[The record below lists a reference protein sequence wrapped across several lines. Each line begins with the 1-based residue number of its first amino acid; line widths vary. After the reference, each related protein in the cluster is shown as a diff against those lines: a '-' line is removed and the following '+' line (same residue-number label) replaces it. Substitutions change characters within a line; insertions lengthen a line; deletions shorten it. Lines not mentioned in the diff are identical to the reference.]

1 MRLIKAAL
9 LIIATVIALPS
20 LAAENKKYESM
31 TYAGNDYYMDIRAGK
46 IYGIY
51 DVPKN
56 NSSDVAGYWFNCS
69 APVTERVTVVS
80 VTPDERTIE
89 KFKVKDSKGDYAT
102 YNISPIYKDIPDFA
116 RGYISSLIKQDA
128 KIKLTSRACG
138 SGGFPTF
145 ESVEPIKKS

>member
-1 MRLIKAAL
+1 MKLIKAAL

-20 LAAENKKYESM
+20 LAAENKKYKSM
-31 TYAGNDYYMDIRAGK
+31 TDAGNNFYMDIRNGE

-51 DVPKN
+51 YDPKPIDGV
-56 NSSDVAGYWFNCS
+56 SAWIGCSDPS
-69 APVTERVTVVS
+69 TDLVTVVS
-80 VTPDERTIE
+80 TLPDERTIE

-102 YNISPIYKDIPDFA
+102 YDISPIYKNIPNSA

-138 SGGFPTF
+138 SGGYAIL
-145 ESVEPIKKS
+145 V